1 MKKEFLLSSTML
13 GVVLACSTAARS
25 TTPKEDPFTSCTP
38 PGANFLVTIGFDT
51 TNHVP
56 TVSASKN
63 TACVMAGNNVGFQTD
78 PNANITSW
86 NVNFPTTTPIFTAS
100 CGFGSVN
107 NGTSQACTVASNA
120 GQGDYVYTVDVWI
133 NNGNTKYTLD
143 PKVIIRASGKRHK
156 HEKREKTP
164 TAACY

>member
-1 MKKEFLLSSTML
+1 MKKEFLQSSMMIL
-13 GVVLACSTAARS
+13 GLVLACSTARS
-25 TTPKEDPFTSCTP
+25 TTPKEDPFTSCTL

-51 TNHVP
+51 TNNVP

-63 TACVMAGNNVGFQTD
+63 TACVMAGNTVGFQTD
-78 PNANITSW
+78 PRANITSW
-86 NVNFPTTTPIFTAS
+86 AVNFPTTNPIFTAS

-107 NGTSQACTVASNA
+107 NGPNQACTVVSNA

-133 NNGNTKYTLD
+133 NNGSTKYTLD

-156 HEKREKTP
+156 HENGEKTP
-164 TAACY
+164 QAGY